1 MSIWERCTL
10 RTLPHDFLIQYANQ
24 CEGAPLS
31 SAQEE
36 VFLLRFAEDRSYD
49 DIAKQIAERQ
59 SETGEPTEDA
69 LRKMKAAVLKRM
81 GGVYDAFRIS
91 GQHRGKEKLLWNKLY
106 SLWHETQFPEESE
119 PSGDRQ
125 NSLKLGKSDPIL
137 NAAPLGEVI
146 AEMQQLKEQLE
157 NGEALGRQVQKNDAD
172 AERLWSLL
180 EAKLFDGAVSELIV
194 LLHRAIGAIAI
205 TSGETKISLLSKII
219 SQVALNIKPND
230 DSEVKSEQNEYSS
243 KLPFQELEKSQDK
256 AFNKGVFLTSLVA
269 AEVAKRIGRRIVG
282 FAQQPQKLFKLI
294 AALGRAARKL
304 FELHRK
310 VEQIHR
316 AYPQDFH
323 KDQCHQ
329 QPDNQL
335 LRLWHSSEDLFF
347 GGILTDF
354 VRSLIGI
361 LETLVALGYRNR
373 LEILRYSVDW
383 MIIILKTI

>member
-1 MSIWERCTL
+1 MT
-10 RTLPHDFLIQYANQ
+10 
-24 CEGAPLS
+24 

-59 SETGEPTEDA
+59 SETGEPTEDE

-106 SLWHETQFPEESE
+106 SLWRETQFPEESE
-119 PSGDRQ
+119 SNSDRQ

-137 NAAPLGEVI
+137 NAAPLMAVI
-146 AEMQQLKEQLE
+146 AAMQQLKEQLE
-157 NGEALGRQVQKNDAD
+157 NGEELSRQVQKNDAD
-172 AERLWSLL
+172 AKRLWSLV
-180 EAKLFDGAVSELIV
+180 EARLFDGAVSELIV

-205 TSGETKISLLSKII
+205 TSGETNISLLSKII

-230 DSEVKSEQNEYSS
+230 DSETKSEQNEYSYQS
-243 KLPFQELEKSQDK
+243 PVQEIEKSQAK

-282 FAQQPQKLFKLI
+282 FAQHPQKLFELI

-316 AYPQDFH
+316 AYPRDFH
-323 KDQCHQ
+323 KDQFHQ
-329 QPDNQL
+329 QSDNHL

-347 GGILTDF
+347 GGILADF
-354 VRSLIGI
+354 VRALIGI

-383 MIIILKTI
+383 LIITLKTI